1 MDNKESACNAGDSR
15 LEPWV
20 GKIPWWRKWQPTA
33 WEVPRTE
40 EPDGLMSIELQ
51 RVRHDRGINTFAF
64 NFSADQ
70 GGMGGTAGMGGRDS
84 FGMILIRSLDPLHGH
99 FTVGFKL
106 P

>member
-1 MDNKESACNAGDSR
+1 MDSKESACNAGDSG

-33 WEVPRTE
+33 WEIPWTE
-40 EPDGLMSIELQ
+40 EADGLMSIGWQ

-70 GGMGGTAGMGGRDS
+70 GGMGGAVRMRGRMAS
-84 FGMILIRSLDPLHGH
+84 G
-99 FTVGFKL
+99 
-106 P
+106 